1 MSASARGRAAD
12 DDILAKM
19 LTDGAGGRPPPIDVG
34 AIDDDMRLAAI
45 VEESEPMSFR
55 GPGTPRLGQR
65 SPGSPGS
72 PLLRASSEGVPG
84 MDRGADI
91 LKRSDDTAL
100 ASLLTPAPGNAMRD
114 TGSVANRVSQMT
126 GDARLTTLVG
136 LTQADRDDAALAT
149 EILRPVDKA
158 FEASLLTPAPGNGS
172 RHTGSV
178 ANRVSQM
185 TDDARLTKLVG
196 PTQADKDDAA
206 LVTEIFRPV
215 DKASEVLAKIA
226 SLKEKRELREKDSA
240 VLEQILAP
248 VRPAEPLKEQLPAAA
263 SILAMRVRRVR
274 TAHVRF
280 DDLAGGSLQYFAAIG
295 DATSTGYLLQQAER
309 CGDNF
314 FVNCADPHGRTA
326 LHHAAYEG
334 TVEVADALL
343 RAGADV
349 LLRDSEGRTP
359 LHIAASRGQ
368 VDVARLMLGTC
379 VFRLRSAAMKR
390 FRRDRTEPVASW
402 EDPQL
407 ADQRAAGSTL
417 AEYLRALEEL
427 LHTLT
432 AAEDCYG
439 FTCVHYAI
447 RDAYAGCLPAL
458 KLVLSSLFEY
468 AEGRETDEVMLDKRF
483 QAQPGSILLSALEIH
498 LLEHEVES
506 IRREHVRRSSTIHNE
521 IVNHRDS
528 FGLTPLHYAA
538 SEGNYRAV
546 HVLIVHGADLGAK
559 AALQKPGDQAQDKAA
574 LQKPGEQVQDKEP
587 DGHSVQVTPFD
598 LAKDSTTRQ
607 ALSAYPSRRGVS
619 SLEAE
624 AEAVVSRVEGNCEY
638 VNEVH
643 GLLARTPL
651 HAAVFGA
658 IGADDA
664 HNAKEGQPLPVF
676 MKLLEAHPECDPL
689 VPDANGWTP
698 IHFACAYGRSA
709 ELKEMLVRAKALH
722 PDFGKRQA
730 DNTGINT
737 KVRQNSKEPLQ
748 TSRRRS
754 KSSSR
759 CDWLL
764 APAGRQDAMPQ
775 RTARGR
781 EAEPPRFEPAK
792 KERFADSV
800 KARVQRRPRSAGL
813 GGGQMVSPQEGG
825 GHASQSWPQALSDGG
840 CVSTSLGALMGRTPA
855 HLAAQAAGEAEEPG
869 LRGTN
874 GHLRCLSALDE
885 AGVLDLDRPD
895 DRGLTPLLAACNGGA
910 AAAVT
915 WLLERSADCY
925 AEDKTRRNGLH
936 IACAKG
942 HRRIVQILCCWDAD
956 VSRLKSSQDWK
967 GRRPAELYTSGAS
980 RSLARPED
988 LVEDLAT
995 IWEAAR
1001 EGDAS
1006 MLQASLQQGASVD
1019 AVSPGGWTAAMYAAR
1034 HGQML
1039 VLRRLLSLK
1048 CHCGQ
1053 PLLAPGEP
1061 RRSQVRPA
1069 LGRGPLHLAA
1079 EAGYTEVC
1087 ALLVRA
1093 GGSMLEERTQ
1103 ESLTALLSA
1112 ASTGQLASLKMLV
1125 ALRAD
1130 PQVSLDKAGL
1140 GQNVFHLL
1148 AAGGSEQ
1155 HVACIKWL
1163 SEFLLAKDAGKV
1175 AELLERQDK
1184 AAGLRRPVEVAKPL
1198 GRTFQ
1203 ALSKALRMARRSC
1216 DEEFERGAYLDGR

>member
-12 DDILAKM
+12 DDLLARM
-19 LTDGAGGRPPPIDVG
+19 LTEGPAGGGYRNSSPDRRAPPPIDVS

-45 VEESEPMSFR
+45 VEGSETEPMSFR
-55 GPGTPRLGQR
+55 GNPDGPGTPRLGQR

-72 PLLRASSEGVPG
+72 PLFRASSEGIPRVA
-84 MDRGADI
+84 DRGAEI
-91 LKRSDDTAL
+91 LRRSDDTAL
-100 ASLLTPAPGNAMRD
+100 ASLLTPTPGNAARD
-114 TGSVANRVSQMT
+114 TGSVANRVS
-126 GDARLTTLVG
+126 R
-136 LTQADRDDAALAT
+136 
-149 EILRPVDKA
+149 
-158 FEASLLTPAPGNGS
+158 
-172 RHTGSV
+172 
-178 ANRVSQM
+178 M

-206 LVTEIFRPV
+206 LATEIFRPV

-240 VLEQILAP
+240 VLEEILAP
-248 VRPAEPLKEQLPAAA
+248 VRLAEPLKEQAPAAA
-263 SILAMRVRRVR
+263 SIFAMRVRRVR
-274 TAHVRF
+274 TAYMRI
-280 DDLAGGSLQYFAAIG
+280 DDLPGGSLQYFASIG
-295 DATSTGYLLQQAER
+295 DATSTEYLLQQAER

-326 LHHAAYEG
+326 LHHAVYEG
-334 TVEVADALL
+334 SLEVADSLL

-349 LLRDSEGRTP
+349 QLRDSEGRTA

-379 VFRLRSAAMKR
+379 VFRLRSAALKR

-407 ADQRAAGSTL
+407 ADQRAAGSAL
-417 AEYLRALEEL
+417 AEYLRAIEEL

-447 RDAYAGCLPAL
+447 RDAYAGCHPVL

-468 AEGRETDEVMLDKRF
+468 AEGREMDEVMFDKRF
-483 QAQPGSILLSALEIH
+483 QAQPGSSLLSVLELH
-498 LLEHEVES
+498 LLEHEVKS
-506 IRREHVRRSSTIHNE
+506 IRQEHVRRSTTIQSE

-559 AALQKPGDQAQDKAA
+559 AALQKPGDQAQDKATLPKPGAQGQEKAA
-574 LQKPGEQVQDKEP
+574 LQKPGGQVQDKEA
-587 DGHSVQVTPFD
+587 DCNAVEVIAFD
-598 LAKDSTTRQ
+598 LAKDRTTRH

-658 IGADDA
+658 IGADGGI
-664 HNAKEGQPLPVF
+664 AKEGQPLPVV

-709 ELKEMLVRAKALH
+709 ELKEMLVRAMALH
-722 PDFGKRQA
+722 PDFGKRKA
-730 DNTGINT
+730 DNTGPNA
-737 KVRQNSKEPLQ
+737 KVRKSSKEPLQ
-748 TSRRRS
+748 TSKRRS
-754 KSSSR
+754 QSSSR
-759 CDWLL
+759 SDWLL
-764 APAGRQDAMPQ
+764 APAGRQDAMQP

-781 EAEPPRFEPAK
+781 EAVPPRFEPTK
-792 KERFADSV
+792 KECLADPV
-800 KARVQRRPRSAGL
+800 KARVQQRRPRSAGV
-813 GGGQMVSPQEGG
+813 GGGQMVSAQEAGSS
-825 GHASQSWPQALSDGG
+825 HPSHSWPQEFSDGG

-855 HLAAQAAGEAEEPG
+855 HLAAQSAGEAEEPG
-869 LRGTN
+869 LLGTN

-885 AGVLDLDRPD
+885 AGVLDLDGPD
-895 DRGLTPLLAACNGGA
+895 DRGLTPLLAACSGGA
-910 AAAVT
+910 AAGVK

-967 GRRPAELYTSGAS
+967 GRRPAELYSSGTP

-988 LVEDLAT
+988 LAEDLAT
-995 IWEAAR
+995 VWEAAR
-1001 EGDAS
+1001 QGDAS
-1006 MLQASLQQGASVD
+1006 MLQASLKQGGVSVD
-1019 AVSPGGWTAAMYAAR
+1019 SVSPGGWTAAMYAAR
-1034 HGQML
+1034 HGHML
-1039 VLRRLLSLK
+1039 ILRRLLAMK
-1048 CHCGQ
+1048 CYCGQ
-1053 PLLAPGEP
+1053 PRLAPGEP
-1061 RRSQVRPA
+1061 RRSQARPA

-1079 EAGYTEVC
+1079 EAGHTEVC

-1125 ALRAD
+1125 SLRAD

-1184 AAGLRRPVEVAKPL
+1184 ASGLRRPVEVAKPL

-1203 ALSKALRMARRSC
+1203 ALSKALRTARRSC
-1216 DEEFERGAYLDGR
+1216 DEEFERGAYLDRR